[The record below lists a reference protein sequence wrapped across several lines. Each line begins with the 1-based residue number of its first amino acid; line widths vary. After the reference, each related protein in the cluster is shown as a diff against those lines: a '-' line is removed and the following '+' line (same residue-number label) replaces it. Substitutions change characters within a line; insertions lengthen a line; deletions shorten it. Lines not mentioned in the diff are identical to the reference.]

1 MTPIARI
8 PRTRGAFSGVMLVL
22 LGAWG
27 GLIPFIGPYFHF
39 AYTPDKAWVYTTGR
53 LWLEILPG
61 AATVL
66 GGLLVLGSA
75 RRHTAMFGAFLAA
88 LGGAWFVVGNL
99 VSTLWNSGTPQ
110 AGVPAGTGLT
120 RLAAE
125 NLGFFTGLGVLIVFF
140 AALAL
145 GRFAVVGVRE
155 TAMVERAAADQAA
168 LAEQE
173 AAARNTQPV
182 DRARTG
188 PPVTEPEDGL
198 RSRGNLLV
206 RRRERADA
214 KYPETEGLTDR
225 RVQADLPKDE
235 TASTGRFSLR
245 NPFRSGSESTAGD
258 SAAEQPTTEQPTT
271 EQPTT
276 GRSTADR

>member
-27 GLIPFIGPYFHF
+27 GLIPFIGPYFHY

-61 AATVL
+61 A
-66 GGLLVLGSA
+66 
-75 RRHTAMFGAFLAA
+75 
-88 LGGAWFVVGNL
+88 AWFVVGNL

-235 TASTGRFSLR
+235 TASTGRFSL
-245 NPFRSGSESTAGD
+245 
-258 SAAEQPTTEQPTT
+258 
-271 EQPTT
+271 
-276 GRSTADR
+276 

>member
-1 MTPIARI
+1 
-8 PRTRGAFSGVMLVL
+8 MLVL

-27 GLIPFIGPYFHF
+27 GLIPFIGPYFHY

-155 TAMVERAAADQAA
+155 TAIVERAAADQAA

-173 AAARNTQPV
+173 AAARDTQPV
-182 DRARTG
+182 DRTRTG
-188 PPVTEPEDGL
+188 LPVTEPEDGL

-214 KYPETEGLTDR
+214 KNPVTDGLTDR
-225 RVQADLPKDE
+225 KVQADVRDE
-235 TASTGRFSLR
+235 EPAPAGTGRFALR
-245 NPFRSGSESTAGD
+245 NPFRSGSESSSD
-258 SAAEQPTTEQPTT
+258 
-271 EQPTT
+271 
-276 GRSTADR
+276 ADR